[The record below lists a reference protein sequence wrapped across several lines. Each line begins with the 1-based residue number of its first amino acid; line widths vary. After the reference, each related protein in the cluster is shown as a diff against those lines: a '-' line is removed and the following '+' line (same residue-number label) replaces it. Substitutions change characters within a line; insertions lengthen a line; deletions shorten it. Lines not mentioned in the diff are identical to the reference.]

1 MKAKKLKEVLSHID
15 DDANVDF
22 SFTDD
27 YPKQDDDMKYYYLYS
42 IEIIINK
49 ETILNFH
56 TGLDDGF

>member
-1 MKAKKLKEVLSHID
+1 MKAKELKEVLSHID
-15 DDANVDF
+15 DDTNVDF

-56 TGLDDGF
+56 TGLDGF